1 MDQADKRFVLVTVSG
16 MARDQRDNPVV
27 LLKSSEGEEVL
38 PIWIGH
44 AEGIAIQLSISG
56 EKFERP
62 LTHDLLKL
70 AIESLGARLTRV
82 AVTELA
88 NNTFFAKLFIQR
100 DADLIV
106 IDARPSDSVAL
117 ALRCGVPIYVAR
129 DVFAA
134 HKRSLESGA
143 GEPGTAPEPGMDPDD
158 EIRRYLRDL
167 DPGDF

>member
-1 MDQADKRFVLVTVSG
+1 MTQSDRHFVLVTVEG

-27 LLKSSEGEEVL
+27 LLRSSEGSEVL

-44 AEGIAIQLSISG
+44 AEGVAIQLSMSG

-70 AIESLGARLTRV
+70 AIESLGATLAKV
-82 AVTELA
+82 AVTDLS
-88 NNTFFAKLFIQR
+88 NNTFFAKLYLQR
-100 DADLIV
+100 ETELLV

-117 ALRCGVPIYVAR
+117 ALRCNAPIYVAR
-129 DVFAA
+129 DVFVA

-143 GEPGTAPEPGMDPDD
+143 VPGPGPGADPDD
-158 EIRRYLRDL
+158 EIRRYLKDL
-167 DPGDF
+167 DPGEF